1 MRLLIVD
8 DEALARARL
17 RRLVEALGEGYEV
30 AGEAAS
36 GEQALALCAGG
47 EVDLVLLDIRMP
59 GMDGLAASARMA
71 EGSKPPA
78 VVFTTAYDQ
87 FAVQAFEH
95 NAVGYLLKPVRSEE
109 LVRAL
114 NRARALTRPQL
125 QALERLQPE
134 SSGRSHVCALYR
146 GDLRSVPI
154 EQVRYFRAEA
164 KYVVAHFGAGELL
177 LEEPLKSL
185 EQDFGTRLLRIHRN
199 ALVARDYVEALEK
212 GADER
217 WRIRLRGG
225 DVPLE
230 VSRRHLP
237 AVRQWLR
244 GRG

>member
-1 MRLLIVD
+1 MPTKPLRLLIVD

-71 EGSKPPA
+71 EGSRPPA

-95 NAVGYLLKPVRSEE
+95 NAVGYLLKPVRGEE
-109 LVRAL
+109 LLRAL
-114 NRARALTRPQL
+114 DRARALTRPQL
-125 QALERLQPE
+125 QALERLHSE
-134 SSGRSHVCALYR
+134 SPGRSHVCALYR

-154 EQVRYFRAEA
+154 EQIRYFRAEA

-177 LEEPLKSL
+177 LEESLKSL
-185 EQDFGTRLLRIHRN
+185 EQDFAPRLLRIHRN
-199 ALVARDYVEALEK
+199 ALVARDYVEAL
-212 GADER
+212 AQ
-217 WRIRLRGG
+217 
-225 DVPLE
+225 
-230 VSRRHLP
+230 SRR
-237 AVRQWLR
+237 
-244 GRG
+244 